1 MSDILIPIINTHWK
15 SGMSFPP
22 NSSVPN
28 TAKTVAQACTVTFQG
43 NASNQLQQ
51 DAFFFLDHWYQED
64 LGVMATTSIASPF
77 CLVVSDGVASSNYSQ
92 HCSKAVVKAVKSLWD
107 DKEKPTSDKIHH
119 LLNQANHSAK
129 RHGAAA
135 TLAMIVSELSSDGI
149 IKATITHVGDSR
161 VYLLAEG
168 ASQWQCL
175 TRDHNLLNELID
187 EQARAK
193 GQQADFADYN
203 REGMAGSL
211 YSITE
216 CFAISA
222 DESGLSSE
230 APQSAVRTIYIKSG
244 DCLVIC
250 TDGIH
255 DLVPSDEWQLISEET
270 HLQNWLIALKDQV
283 YDSEGN
289 AYDNGTAILVRF
301 D

>member
-1 MSDILIPIINTHWK
+1 M
-15 SGMSFPP
+15 
-22 NSSVPN
+22 
-28 TAKTVAQACTVTFQG
+28 TAALNNCLLKGTLSIGQACAITFQG
-43 NASNQLQQ
+43 NASNNLQQ

-64 LGVMATTSIASPF
+64 LGVMAVTPVAAPF
-77 CLVVSDGVASSNYSQ
+77 CLAVSDGVASSSHSQ
-92 HCSKAVVKAVKSLWD
+92 HCSKAVVNAIRRLWND
-107 DKEKPTSDKIHH
+107 QKNISSDSIHY
-119 LLNQANHSAK
+119 LINQTKHSSK

-135 TLAMIVSELSSDGI
+135 TLAMIACELNSDGT

-161 VYLLAEG
+161 VYRLPKG

-187 EQARAK
+187 
-193 GQQADFADYN
+193 QQAQDQGRQAEFSDYN

-216 CFAISA
+216 CFALTA
-222 DESGLSSE
+222 DNSYISSE
-230 APQSAVRTIYIKSG
+230 APEGNSCKIDINSG
-244 DCLVIC
+244 DCIMVC

-255 DLVPSDEWQLISEET
+255 DLVPSHQWQPVSAET
-270 HLQNWLIALKDQV
+270 DLQKWLITLKDEV
-283 YDSEGN
+283 YDSDGN

>member
-1 MSDILIPIINTHWK
+1 MT
-15 SGMSFPP
+15 FPP
-22 NSSVPN
+22 NSSVPK
-28 TAKTVAQACTVTFQG
+28 TVRTVAQACAVTFQG

-64 LGVMATTSIASPF
+64 LGVMAITSVASPF
-77 CLVVSDGVASSNYSQ
+77 CLAVSDGVASSNYSQ
-92 HCSKAVVKAVKSLWD
+92 YCSKAVVKAVKSLWD
-107 DKEKPTSDKIHH
+107 DKENLTSDNIHH

-135 TLAMIVSELSSDGI
+135 TLAMIVGELSSDGI
-149 IKATITHVGDSR
+149 IKVTITHVGESR
-161 VYLLAEG
+161 VYLLSKG

-187 EQARAK
+187 EQARIK
-193 GQQADFADYN
+193 GQQAEFADYN

-230 APQSAVRTIYIKSG
+230 APQSTVRTIEIKSG

-255 DLVPSDEWQLISEET
+255 DLVPSHQWQLVSEET
-270 HLQNWLIALKDQV
+270 HLQDWLIALKDQV
-283 YDSEGN
+283 YHSEGN
-289 AYDNGTAILVRF
+289 AYDNGTTIIVQF